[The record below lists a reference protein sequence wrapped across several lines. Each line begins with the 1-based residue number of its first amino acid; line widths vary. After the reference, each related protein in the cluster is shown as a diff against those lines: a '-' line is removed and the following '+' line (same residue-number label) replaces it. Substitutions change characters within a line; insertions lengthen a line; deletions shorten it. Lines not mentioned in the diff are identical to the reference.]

1 MERNKDG
8 LERLKMPFTA
18 IGENM
23 TDRTDN
29 KIRYDMIML
38 GGYIAA
44 SIMLLLVAE
53 FIPSGTG
60 GNLLQISGNS
70 DAPGVADTTV
80 TAGDMNTLTLDAL
93 RGIAVLEVA
102 EVEITLLRSRRRTI
116 VRKWL
121 PDGWVETWLR
131 TTGSVRAGIDLSN
144 MQQEDITLTTDSEGT
159 HATIRLPA
167 PQITHKELN
176 DQNWGH
182 SHNLWLWA
190 PDRLALELRQ
200 EIRTAAY
207 IELDER
213 VLETG
218 LLEEA
223 RSNVVEVVANAL
235 RALDITSVEII
246 LEDDRIIEIGTRA
259 VQNGDGNE

>member
-53 FIPSGTG
+53 FIPGDVSG
-60 GNLLQISGNS
+60 NFLQINKNS
-70 DAPGVADTTV
+70 NVLEVADTAV

-102 EVEITLLRSRRRTI
+102 EVDITLLRSKRRTV
-116 VRKWL
+116 VRRWL
-121 PDGWVETWLR
+121 PDGWVECWLR
-131 TTGSVRAGIDLSN
+131 TTGSVKAGIDLSSVSR
-144 MQQEDITLTTDSEGT
+144 EDITLTTDSEGT
-159 HATIRLPA
+159 HAVLRLPA

-176 DQNWGH
+176 DDNWGS

-190 PDRLALELRQ
+190 PDRIALELRQ

-207 IELDER
+207 IELDDR

-235 RALDITSVEII
+235 RALNITSVQVI
-246 LEDDRIIEIGTRA
+246 LEDDRTIEIGTRA
-259 VQNGDGNE
+259 VKNGDTDE